1 MLQLVCRSC
10 SVPLYFMVIT
20 VNITA
25 TSGMEVNLYTEVDGD
40 IFWHFYH
47 LQATSLY
54 IYINLKGL
62 THASLKAVICFIQ
75 SGL

>member
-1 MLQLVCRSC
+1 
-10 SVPLYFMVIT
+10 
-20 VNITA
+20 
-25 TSGMEVNLYTEVDGD
+25 MEVNLYTEVDGD